1 MVINMTVVVKK
12 MDDQGRIVVPKEWRE
27 KHPGK
32 EYVLELSE
40 DEVRMSPLKKENLTK
55 YFDSVEV
62 DLESDLSDWHAVRK
76 ELKRGQE

>member
-1 MVINMTVVVKK
+1 M
-12 MDDQGRIVVPKEWRE
+12 G
-27 KHPGK
+27 
-32 EYVLELSE
+32 E
-40 DEVRMSPLKKENLTK
+40 DEVRMSPLKRENLTK